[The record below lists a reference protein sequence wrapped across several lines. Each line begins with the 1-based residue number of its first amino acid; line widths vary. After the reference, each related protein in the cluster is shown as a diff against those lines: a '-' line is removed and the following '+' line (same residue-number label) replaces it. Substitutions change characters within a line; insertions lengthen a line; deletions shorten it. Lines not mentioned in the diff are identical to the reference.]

1 MEGVCSSRG
10 ADPVSIKTSSVM
22 CTTRVNV
29 GFRIFT
35 WVFLL
40 DTAFV
45 IFNNL
50 PPRLVIKEVKMHMAM
65 PEACFQAMTADQCHQ
80 QILMFLPTTSLYWK
94 ISFRCVFAYL
104 CKDDLPADVQQF
116 LASLGPLNL
125 FALTSGESY
134 PKLKIPVR
142 TRQLTSMST

>member
-1 MEGVCSSRG
+1 
-10 ADPVSIKTSSVM
+10 M

-35 WVFLL
+35 WVLLL

-50 PPRLVIKEVKMHMAM
+50 PPRFVIKEMKMHMAM
-65 PEACFQAMTADQCHQ
+65 PEACFQAMTADQCYQ
-80 QILMFLPTTSLYWK
+80 QILMFLPMTNLYWK
-94 ISFRCVFAYL
+94 LSFRCVFAYL
-104 CKDDLPADVQQF
+104 CKDDLPTDVQQF

-134 PKLKIPVR
+134 AKLKTPVM
-142 TRQLTSMST
+142 TRLLTSMST